1 MIVKRAKGT
10 KKKILKDTIQMANNY
25 IKGMS
30 VSLVDEEKQVKI
42 KTRYNFEAIR
52 LIKFLNIVFIQ
63 WCQVYVCMYMCVC
76 VCVYVKTL
84 CTLLMVV

>member
-1 MIVKRAKGT
+1 
-10 KKKILKDTIQMANNY
+10 MANNY
-25 IKGMS
+25 IKGSS

-63 WCQVYVCMYMCVC
+63 WCQVYVCMCVC
-76 VCVYVKTL
+76 VCENTL
-84 CTLLMVV
+84 YTADGCVNDYNSFRT

>member
-1 MIVKRAKGT
+1 
-10 KKKILKDTIQMANNY
+10 MANNY
-25 IKGMS
+25 IKGSS

-63 WCQVYVCMYMCVC
+63 WYQVYVCMYMCVC
-76 VCVYVKTL
+76 VCVCENTL
-84 CTLLMVV
+84 YTANGCVNDYNSFRT